1 MLGSASTWGNRQS
14 RKCNIFKRISLP
26 SENTKWTINM
36 NFIHN
41 KVWSKVS
48 QVQRLLQQPH
58 AFLLLRCHTHT
69 FTFHFGSQ
77 TFILDIASHFSN
89 DLTTN
94 LYRGSSWLGRNR
106 ALEVIKMS
114 ICIQITQKKN
124 KKMQKIHYLQNICP
138 FFKWACY
145 KIFLN
150 FLIIILMTRNIVIK
164 AIDLW
169 CKPDTPEDNFEED
182 GSGWG
187 SGDEVFVFLILIIFH
202 NCKTYNYYPSIWGS
216 GDEVLVFLIVFHD
229 CKIFNDWYLLTIIIL
244 DIIACNHLYRKRLW
258 KEPWTVLLR
267 DLQPVPTRSGSVR
280 CARWPW

>member
-14 RKCNIFKRISLP
+14 RKCNIFKRISFP

-114 ICIQITQKKN
+114 ICIKITQKQIRRCKYY
-124 KKMQKIHYLQNICP
+124 IT
-138 FFKWACY
+138 F
-145 KIFLN
+145 KIFAHSSNEHATKFSSISSLS
-150 FLIIILMTRNIVIK
+150 FLWPETSSS
-164 AIDLW
+164 
-169 CKPDTPEDNFEED
+169 KPSTC
-182 GSGWG
+182 GASRTLRRTTLRRTAQAG
-187 SGDEVFVFLILIIFH
+187 EV
-202 NCKTYNYYPSIWGS
+202 GM
-216 GDEVLVFLIVFHD
+216 
-229 CKIFNDWYLLTIIIL
+229 
-244 DIIACNHLYRKRLW
+244 
-258 KEPWTVLLR
+258 
-267 DLQPVPTRSGSVR
+267 RSSSS
-280 CARWPW
+280 W

>member
-14 RKCNIFKRISLP
+14 RKCNIFKRISFP
-26 SENTKWTINM
+26 SETTKWTINM

-124 KKMQKIHYLQNICP
+124 KKMQIIHYLQNICP

-145 KIFLN
+145 KISSLSFLWPE
-150 FLIIILMTRNIVIK
+150 TSSS
-164 AIDLW
+164 
-169 CKPDTPEDNFEED
+169 KPSTF
-182 GSGWG
+182 GASQTLRRTTLRRTSQAG
-187 SGDEVFVFLILIIFH
+187 EVGMR
-202 NCKTYNYYPSIWGS
+202 SS
-216 GDEVLVFLIVFHD
+216 S
-229 CKIFNDWYLLTIIIL
+229 
-244 DIIACNHLYRKRLW
+244 
-258 KEPWTVLLR
+258 PW
-267 DLQPVPTRSGSVR
+267 
-280 CARWPW
+280 

>member
-1 MLGSASTWGNRQS
+1 MGDWEIDTFRSILVKVRAAFRCHTKKCGQRYDISEQTFVMLMPILKAIFCNCKFWDLLSAKIEMWKRYLCVVTIQS
-14 RKCNIFKRISLP
+14 YFRKVADQPCLDQLRHEETDSQENVTFLKKISFP

-114 ICIQITQKKN
+114 ICIQITQKK
-124 KKMQKIHYLQNICP
+124 
-138 FFKWACY
+138 
-145 KIFLN
+145 
-150 FLIIILMTRNIVIK
+150 
-164 AIDLW
+164 
-169 CKPDTPEDNFEED
+169 
-182 GSGWG
+182 
-187 SGDEVFVFLILIIFH
+187 
-202 NCKTYNYYPSIWGS
+202 
-216 GDEVLVFLIVFHD
+216 
-229 CKIFNDWYLLTIIIL
+229 
-244 DIIACNHLYRKRLW
+244 
-258 KEPWTVLLR
+258 
-267 DLQPVPTRSGSVR
+267 
-280 CARWPW
+280 